1 MISTVYT
8 VALLVTVLMNG
19 VAVAGAQPLRRLF
32 APLRERRLVIGALLV
47 DIVLI
52 PATVVA
58 GAFLLGVD
66 DMTRAAL
73 IILAASST
81 GPIGIALARA
91 ARGDVALAVSL
102 VTALGILNVVT
113 VPLIT
118 SLLLPE
124 SIRLPVGALLSTLVL
139 LVVLPLVMGRLWD
152 RVSKRPGASPTTH
165 GRGLVV
171 AARLSDGALIV
182 ALGAAVMLD
191 PAALLDVW
199 SGQLMYI
206 AGVTMLL
213 VSLAARLL
221 SADAARRRT
230 LMVVMNA
237 RAVALGL
244 TLVALYLPDMPEIRT
259 VVLGFGGIMQLVPI
273 GVAVSVRLG
282 RRRG

>member
-1 MISTVYT
+1 MIQTTYT
-8 VALLVTVLMNG
+8 VSLLVTVLMNG

-58 GAFLLGVD
+58 GAFVLGVD

-102 VTALGILNVVT
+102 VTALGLLNVIT
-113 VPLIT
+113 VPVIT

-124 SIRLPVGALLSTLVL
+124 SIRLPVGPLLSTLTL
-139 LVVLPLVMGRLWD
+139 LVVLPLIMGRLWA
-152 RVSKRPGASPTTH
+152 RVSTRPGASPTTH
-165 GRGLVV
+165 GRGLVA
-171 AARLSDGALIV
+171 AARLSDGALFV

-191 PAALLDVW
+191 PAALLDVL
-199 SGQLMYI
+199 SGRLMYI

-213 VSLAARLL
+213 VSLAALLL
-221 SADAARRRT
+221 SPDAARRRT

-244 TLVALYLPDMPEIRT
+244 TLVALYLPDMREVRT